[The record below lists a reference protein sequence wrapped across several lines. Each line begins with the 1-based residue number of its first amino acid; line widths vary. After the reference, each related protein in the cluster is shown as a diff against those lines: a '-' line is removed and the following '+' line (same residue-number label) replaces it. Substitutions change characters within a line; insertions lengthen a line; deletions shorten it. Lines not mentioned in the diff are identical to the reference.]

1 MDGQKM
7 KIAYCL
13 ETTALWGG
21 VKVVFEQ
28 AEGLAARGHHMVIMA
43 REVASPWRDA
53 PCPVHH
59 LSGPWEQENLS
70 SFDLVIATDRAHVL
84 ALAEGAAQLVYMVQ
98 SDDEGCART
107 DGDKALA
114 RRALNL
120 PIPKIAISPEL
131 ARRMAPRFPGPWH
144 WVLQA
149 MDLSLWK
156 PAPSLPGKKRL
167 LLVGP
172 FDGRIDGAIKGM
184 PQGLLAARL
193 ACEACGLRLVR
204 LNQLNQAKEEKRFCK
219 AKHYHHG
226 VLPADVPAIYRS
238 SDLFLSSSQVVEG
251 FGLPALEALACGLP
265 CVLSD
270 IPSYRDF
277 DDTDDFALWAPPGD
291 AVKMAKRVEQ
301 LWRDPEL
308 QAHLRR
314 RGPEVAA
321 LYEKNRSL
329 DRLESI
335 FNYLAAEQRDRP
347 AVVVRSHGGPASEY
361 YAREEKLCLK
371 VFSAVSREEDTPIL
385 VSPDTLLTAGALLQL
400 AGEHRSVLA
409 LGTATLIPTAHV
421 VPGLL
426 AGLLAD
432 ARVGAV
438 GAVSNLAKDL
448 QLTSVP
454 YTYLNRRN
462 YQAMADRYARKGSRV
477 EVDVLQDFCQLLR
490 TDALRDLHPE
500 TALAEIPAALRQ
512 KGWKLLVAGDV
523 YVHRF
528 GSMLD
533 PPREDLQALVPSAA
547 TSVLDVGC
555 ATGQFGKA
563 LKDSRPGMHV
573 SGIEINPQVAREAEA
588 VLDCVIAKPVQE
600 VTFNRTYDCV
610 VCGELLEHLASPV
623 EILKHLRSAIAP
635 GGCLIASSPCVT
647 HWSVVRDMLEG
658 HFEYVPFGIL
668 CFEHIHFFTPASM
681 RAVFAEAGFRIEQE
695 IPTRYADGPEAAA
708 FFRMLQGCSFATAKE
723 TFEIA
728 ELTVLARPV

>member
-1 MDGQKM
+1 M

-28 AEGLAARGHHMVIMA
+28 AEGLAARGHHIVIMA
-43 REVASPWRDA
+43 REVFSPWRDA
-53 PCPVHH
+53 PCPV
-59 LSGPWEQENLS
+59 LTVSRPWEQEDLS

-84 ALAEGAAQLVYMVQ
+84 ALDEKAVLLVHLVQGNDEACAQI
-98 SDDEGCART
+98 DE
-107 DGDKALA
+107 DKALA
-114 RRALNL
+114 RQALNL

-131 ARRMAPRFPGPWH
+131 ARRMARRFPGRWH

-149 MDLSLWK
+149 MDLSLWR
-156 PAPSLPGKKRL
+156 PAQRLPGKKRL

-219 AKHYHHG
+219 ANNYHHG

-265 CVLSD
+265 SVLSD

-291 AVKMAKRVEQ
+291 PLKMAKRIEQ
-301 LWRDPEL
+301 LWQDPEL

-321 LYEKNRSL
+321 LYEKNRAL
-329 DRLESI
+329 DRLESVLD
-335 FNYLAAEQRDRP
+335 YLVAEIRDRP
-347 AVVVRSHGGPASEY
+347 AVVVRSTGGPASEY
-361 YAREEKLCLK
+361 YAQEENLCLK
-371 VFSAVSREEDTPIL
+371 GFSAVSRQEDAPIP
-385 VSPDTLLTAGALLQL
+385 VSANTLLTAGELLQL
-400 AGEHRSVLA
+400 AGARWSILA
-409 LGTATLIPTAHV
+409 VGEATLIPTAHV
-421 VPGLL
+421 VAGLR
-426 AGLLAD
+426 AALLAD

-438 GAVSNLAKDL
+438 GPVSNLAEGL

-454 YTYLNRRN
+454 YMYLNRRT
-462 YQAMADRYARKGSRV
+462 YQALADRYARKGTRV
-477 EVDVLQDFCQLLR
+477 VTDSLQDFCQLLR
-490 TDALRDLHPE
+490 TDALRDLPPE
-500 TALAEIPAALRQ
+500 TGLTEIPAALRE
-512 KGWKLLVAGDV
+512 KGWRLSVAGDV

-528 GSMLD
+528 GRMLD
-533 PPREDLQALVPSAA
+533 PPREDFQALVPSSA
-547 TSVLDVGC
+547 TSVLDIGC
-555 ATGQFGKA
+555 ATGQFGKS
-563 LKDSRPGMHV
+563 LKRSRPGLHV
-573 SGIEINPQVAREAEA
+573 SGIEMNPHVAREAEA

-600 VTFNRTYDCV
+600 VTFDRTYDCV
-610 VCGELLEHLASPV
+610 VCGELLEHLRSPLAL
-623 EILKHLRSAIAP
+623 LKQLRTAIAP
-635 GGCLIASSPCVT
+635 GGSLIASSPCVT
-647 HWSVVRDMLEG
+647 HWSVIRDMLEG
-658 HFEYVPFGIL
+658 QFEYVPFGIL

-681 RAVFAEAGFRIEQE
+681 RAVFAEAGFLIEQE
-695 IPTRYADGPEAAA
+695 ISTRYADGPEAAA
-708 FFRMLQGCSFATAKE
+708 FFRMLEGCSFAAAKE

>member
-1 MDGQKM
+1 MDAQKM

-28 AEGLAARGHHMVIMA
+28 AEGLVARGHHMVIMA
-43 REVASPWRDA
+43 REVAPPWRDA
-53 PCPVHH
+53 PCPVRTV
-59 LSGPWEQENLS
+59 LKSWEQEDIS

-84 ALAEGAAQLVYMVQ
+84 ALAKRAPRLVYMVQ

-114 RRALNL
+114 RQALNL
-120 PIPKIAISPEL
+120 RIPKIAISPEL
-131 ARRMAPRFPGPWH
+131 ARRMSSRFPGRWH

-156 PAPSLPGKKRL
+156 PAPVLPGKKRL

-172 FDGRIDGAIKGM
+172 FDGHIDGAVKGM

-226 VLPADVPAIYRS
+226 VFPAHVPAIYRS

-277 DDTDDFALWAPPGD
+277 DDTDDFALWAPAADPL
-291 AVKMAKRVEQ
+291 KMAKCVEQ
-301 LWRDPEL
+301 LWRDPDL

-314 RGPEVAA
+314 RGPEVAS

-335 FNYLAAEQRDRP
+335 LNYLAAEQRDRP
-347 AVVVRSHGGPASEY
+347 AVVVRSNAGPASEY
-361 YAREEKLCLK
+361 YAQEENLCLK
-371 VFSAVSREEDTPIL
+371 VFSAVSSEGDTPIR
-385 VSPDTLLTAGALLQL
+385 VTSDTQLTAGALLQL
-400 AGEHRSVLA
+400 AGEHKSVLA
-409 LGTATLIPTAHV
+409 MGAATLIPTAHV
-421 VPGLL
+421 VPGLR

-438 GAVSNLAKDL
+438 GPVSNLAKGP

-454 YTYLNRRN
+454 YMYLNRRT
-462 YQAMADRYARKGSRV
+462 YQAMADRYARKGNRV

-490 TDALRDLHPE
+490 TDALRDLDPE

-512 KGWKLLVAGDV
+512 KGWTLSVAGDV
-523 YVHRF
+523 YIHRF
-528 GSMLD
+528 GKMLD
-533 PPREDLQALVPSAA
+533 PPREDLQALVPSSA

-563 LKDSRPGMHV
+563 LKDSRPGLHV
-573 SGIEINPQVAREAEA
+573 SGIEMNPHVAREAEA

-600 VTFNRTYDCV
+600 VTFDRTYDCV
-610 VCGELLEHLASPV
+610 VCGELLEHVASPLAL
-623 EILKHLRSAIAP
+623 LKHLRSAIAP
-635 GGCLIASSPCVT
+635 GGSLIASSPCVT
-647 HWSVVRDMLEG
+647 HWSVIRDMLEG
-658 HFEYVPFGIL
+658 EFEYVPFGIL

-681 RAVFAEAGFRIEQE
+681 RAVFAEAGFIIEQE
-695 IPTRYADGPEAAA
+695 IATRYADGPEAEA
-708 FFRMLQGCSFATAKE
+708 FFRMLEGCSFATTRE
-723 TFEIA
+723 TFEIS
-728 ELTVLARPV
+728 ELTVLARPL